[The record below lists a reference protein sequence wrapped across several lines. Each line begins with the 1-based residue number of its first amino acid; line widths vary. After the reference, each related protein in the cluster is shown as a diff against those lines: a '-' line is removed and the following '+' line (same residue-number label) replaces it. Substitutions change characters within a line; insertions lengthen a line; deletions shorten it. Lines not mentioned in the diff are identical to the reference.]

1 MATIATTILSTV
13 TVTAVSAKAT
23 ATSVPAQGGILE
35 GVLPNVWSTSNP
47 INLFIIQAGIIIILC
62 RLLHYPLSLLGQ
74 PRVIAEV
81 IGGIVLGPSVLS
93 RIPHFKENI
102 LPTDSLPVLNNVANL
117 GLILFLFL
125 IGLEVDIRLFISNW
139 RVATGVSLA
148 GLLFPFGL
156 GYAIAW
162 GIFNQF
168 EDEITNNVNFGVFGL
183 FVGTALGITAFPV
196 LCRILSELNLLTNS
210 VGVTVLA
217 AGVGNDVVGW
227 ILLALSVAL
236 VNNANGLT
244 ALYVLLVTVGWLLFL
259 VFAVRP
265 VFHWA
270 LRKTGSIQNGPTQGM
285 IAVTLLLVLVSAWFT
300 SIIGVHA
307 IFGAF
312 LVGLICPHDG
322 GFAIKVTE
330 KIEDLITVLFI
341 PLYFAFSGLSTNLG
355 LLNDGITWAYVIAII
370 VVAFAGKIIGGT
382 LAARLNGLV
391 WRESL
396 TIGVLMSCKGLVE
409 LIVLNVGLQA
419 NILSQK
425 TFTMFVV
432 MALVTTVATTPLTKL
447 LYPPWYRVK
456 LEQWKRGE
464 IDWDGNSLQPTDP
477 DMAKLSEERPDS
489 NIRRLLIYLRL
500 DSLPS
505 LFTFISLLGEE
516 NGLKPASASTND
528 NYPGPSIKK
537 RPLEVHALRIV
548 ELTER
553 TSTVMK
559 VTEGEDASR
568 RDPVVNAVRTFSQ
581 LNDVAVSG
589 SVVVAQEESY
599 AETVTIH
606 ASEQKSDFVLIPWSE
621 IGSNTEDQLISYRV
635 SSEDR
640 FTGKSH
646 LDFIRNTLSKAVCN
660 TGIFISNGF
669 SGIAPVEKSRP
680 AFSSTLSINSIR
692 THKEAALP
700 PIADKSHHIFL
711 PYIGGVD
718 DRVALSFVIQL
729 AKNPNVT
736 ATIAHIT
743 WVEGDDEITAI
754 PEGALVDDPSTLKD
768 VINTEITAQDS
779 SFLVTTRSS
788 LSTSLSTRIN
798 FVEASVPRSLA
809 AERVV
814 EIAAEYVGQN
824 PRNAGDIVVV
834 GRRHPVLPTSARGP
848 EQATATYEMQKTVG
862 VLGERVAMSSL
873 RSSVLILQ
881 AAGQG
886 LSS

>member
-1 MATIATTILSTV
+1 MATITTTVLSTV
-13 TVTAVSAKAT
+13 TVTSAKPT
-23 ATSVPAQGGILE
+23 ATSAPPQGGILE
-35 GVLPNVWSTSNP
+35 GVLPNVFSTSNP
-47 INLFIIQAGIIIILC
+47 ITLFIIQAVIIIILC
-62 RLLHYPLSLLGQ
+62 RLLHYPLSRLGQ

-81 IGGIVLGPSVLS
+81 IGGILLGPSVLS

-102 LPTDSLPVLNNVANL
+102 LPTESLPVLNNVANL

-125 IGLEVDIRLFISNW
+125 IGLEVDLRLFISNW
-139 RVATGVSLA
+139 RVAVGVGLG
-148 GLLFPFGL
+148 GLLLPFGL

-162 GIFNQF
+162 GIYNQF
-168 EDEITNNVNFGVFGL
+168 KEEITNNVNFGIFGL
-183 FVGTALGITAFPV
+183 FVGTALAITAFPV
-196 LCRILSELNLLTNS
+196 LCRILSELNLLNNS

-244 ALYVLLVTVGWLLFL
+244 ALYVLLVTLGWLLFL

-270 LRKTGSIQNGPTQGM
+270 LRRTGSIQNGPTQGM
-285 IAVTLLLVLVSAWFT
+285 IAVTLLLVLVSSWFT

-370 VVAFAGKIIGGT
+370 VIAFAGKIIGGT
-382 LAARLNGLV
+382 IAAKISGLV

-419 NILSQK
+419 HILSQK

-432 MALVTTVATTPLTKL
+432 MALVTTVATTPLTKA

-456 LEQWKRGE
+456 LEKWKRGE
-464 IDWDGNSLQPTDP
+464 IDWNGKPLTNTDSDGAAPP
-477 DMAKLSEERPDS
+477 EERPSS
-489 NIRRLLIYLRL
+489 NVRRLLIYLRL

-516 NGLKPASASTND
+516 HTPKSARTSADETKP
-528 NYPGPSIKK
+528 IIRK

-553 TSTVMK
+553 TSSVMK
-559 VTEGEDASR
+559 VTEGDDASR
-568 RDPVVNAVRTFSQ
+568 RDPVVNAVRTFSL
-581 LNDVAVSG
+581 LNEVAVSG
-589 SVVVAQEESY
+589 SVVVAPEESY
-599 AETVTIH
+599 AETVATH
-606 ASEQKSDFVLIPWSE
+606 ASEQRSDFVLIPWSE
-621 IGSNTEDQLISYRV
+621 VGSNTEDQSISYKV

-640 FTGKSH
+640 FTGKAH
-646 LDFIRNTLSKAVCN
+646 LDFIRNTLTKAVCN
-660 TGIFISNGF
+660 TGIFISKGF
-669 SGIAPVEKSRP
+669 SGIAPIEKSSPGLSRTT
-680 AFSSTLSINSIR
+680 STPSMRSY
-692 THKEAALP
+692 KEAALP
-700 PIADKSHHIFL
+700 PIADKSHHIFM

-718 DRVALSFVIQL
+718 DRVALSLVIQL

-736 ATIAHIT
+736 ATIVHLT
-743 WVEGDDEITAI
+743 LTNDDDEITAA
-754 PEGALVDDPSTLKD
+754 PESTLAADPAALKAE
-768 VINTEITAQDS
+768 INTEITAQDS
-779 SFLVTTRSS
+779 SFLATTRSS
-788 LSTSLSTRIN
+788 LLSIISDRIS
-798 FVEASVPRSLA
+798 FSEVSVSRKTASG
-809 AERVV
+809 RVL
-814 EIAAEYVGQN
+814 EIASEYVGQK
-824 PRNAGDIVVV
+824 PRNAGDIVIV
-834 GRRHPVLPTSARGP
+834 GRRHPVLPASSRGP
-848 EQATATYEMQKTVG
+848 EQASNLLDMQSTVG
-862 VLGERVAMSSL
+862 VLGEKVAMSSL
-873 RSSVLILQ
+873 RASVLIVQ
-881 AAGQG
+881 AADKG
-886 LSS
+886 LDS